1 MAEKIKYLHIVG
13 PDTKNSYGI
22 MSQIHRKCDMKKHRF
37 LITAY
42 ESCKQRFPKLQEF
55 DDNIFIPEACPWPK
69 RIWRLLFFYR
79 ALSNAEIL
87 IWHSLYFTTQ
97 KYIWFLFFFPSLSK
111 KSVWVEWGA
120 DLYVWRF
127 PETSLKNKIKNYINA
142 KIRKR
147 FRYVGVTFPVDALEY
162 NRQFGTS
169 AQCFYTP
176 MPNPYYGPSELI
188 DYILA
193 SKPTERKREETMIQ
207 VAHNAF
213 TFNNHFY
220 LFDMLE
226 RFVDE
231 PIHLVVP
238 ISYGVYGI
246 NGQYGSRSYCQ
257 AIQKYV
263 QSTFSGKSSVLIRN
277 MPFDRY
283 LQLLWS
289 IDIAIFDFD
298 RPCGLGTLRILLL
311 MEKKI
316 FLPSGSPYY
325 DFLVSQGLPI
335 CDTNQIPNMTFEEFT
350 APVIYENKEWVFN
363 YMNND
368 SVMENWETMFAEIE
382 RSNHVQ
388 I

>member
-1 MAEKIKYLHIVG
+1 MKAEKIKFLHIVG

-22 MSQIHRKCDMKKHRF
+22 MSQIHKKQDMNEHRF

-42 ESCKQRFPKLQEF
+42 ESCKERFPKLEEF
-55 DDNIFIPEACPWPK
+55 DDNIFMPEECPWP
-69 RIWRLLFFYR
+69 RRLRRLLFFYR
-79 ALSNAEIL
+79 TLSSAEIL
-87 IWHSLYFTTQ
+87 VWHSLFFTTQ
-97 KYIWFLFFFPSLSK
+97 KYMWFLFFFQKFLK

-120 DLYVWRF
+120 DLYVWKF
-127 PETSLKNKIKNYINA
+127 PDTSLKNRIKNYIND
-142 KIRKR
+142 KVRKK
-147 FRYVGVTFPVDALEY
+147 FRYVGVTFSVDTLESA
-162 NRQFGTS
+162 RQFGTA

-176 MPNPYYGPSELI
+176 MPNPYHGASELI

-193 SKPTERKREETMIQ
+193 SKPKRRTKDELTVQ

-220 LFDMLE
+220 LFDVLE
-226 RFVDE
+226 RFCDE
-231 PIHLVVP
+231 PMHLIVP
-238 ISYGVYGI
+238 ISYGIYGI
-246 NGQYGSRSYCQ
+246 NGQFGGRAYCQ

-263 QSTFSGKSSVLIRN
+263 RRAFPGKVSILMKNI
-277 MPFDRY
+277 PFDRY

-289 IDIAIFDFD
+289 IDIAVFDFD

-316 FLPSGSPYY
+316 FLPAGSPYY

-335 CDTNQIPNMTFEEFT
+335 CDTNQIPNMTFEEFA
-350 APVIYENKEWVFN
+350 APVVYKNKDWVYS

-368 SVMENWETMFAEIE
+368 AVMEHWDAMFRAVET
-382 RSNHVQ
+382 Q
-388 I
+388 